1 MKPIL
6 KPFAAALSIAA
17 LVAASSAPADDWP
30 NRPLTMV
37 IGFAAGG
44 STDIQGRVLA
54 NVMEDYL
61 GQPVNVVNQPGAG
74 SAVAYTRLANN
85 RDQGRTFLYGGI
97 TALTFT
103 PIITRVGYEIDD
115 FEFLATL
122 AVGQNSIVAASG
134 QPFSTFEEL
143 VEYGRDNRL
152 TYAQQTALDEAIMRR
167 IAAAE
172 GMNVAIIP
180 TGGGGGMAPLVL
192 GGEVDFAYSGGT
204 HAQYTDGGEM
214 IVMAFMGPE
223 RSPFYPE
230 VPTLIE
236 LGYDL
241 VMEDYRVIAVPA
253 GIPDRARE
261 RLVAA
266 AEQASRS
273 ERFRRVTED
282 NTNFP
287 VVFYDQEE
295 TEAAIRRIRA
305 ANEAVLGD

>member
-1 MKPIL
+1 MNFIYRHCAIL
-6 KPFAAALSIAA
+6 FTAAAMLAA
-17 LVAASSAPADDWP
+17 APAHADEWP

-85 RDQGRTFLYGGI
+85 REQGRTFLYGGI

-115 FEFLATL
+115 FEYLATL
-122 AVGQNSIVAASG
+122 AVGQNAIVTSSG
-134 QPFSTFEEL
+134 QPFETFDEL

-172 GMNVAIIP
+172 DMNVAIVP

-192 GGEVDFAYSGGT
+192 GREVDFAYSGGT
-204 HAQYTDGGEM
+204 HAQYTGSGEM
-214 IVMAFMGPE
+214 IVMAFLGPE
-223 RSPFYPE
+223 RSPFYPD

-236 LGYDL
+236 LGHDL

-253 GIPDRARE
+253 GIPEQARE
-261 RLVAA
+261 RLIAA
-266 AEQASRS
+266 AEHASQS
-273 ERFRRVTED
+273 ERFRRVTEE
-282 NTNFP
+282 NTRFP
-287 VVFYDQEE
+287 VVFRGPEE